1 MRHTLWVFPETTT
14 ATLASVRERL
24 EPVFCTVAVVG
35 LFGAFVEDCCLF
47 IYLFLTHSIHPQ
59 GEKNQLD
66 KEHVRNTHPS
76 CIQQI
81 SDTCDGVKMR
91 TAIRIFG
98 EIKGKVRK
106 NLNY

>member
-24 EPVFCTVAVVG
+24 EPVFCTVAVCVRRR
-35 LFGAFVEDCCLF
+35 LLF
-47 IYLFLTHSIHPQ
+47 IYLFLTRSIYPQ

-81 SDTCDGVKMR
+81 SDTCDGVKMH
-91 TAIRIFG
+91 TAIRIFR

-106 NLNY
+106 N